1 VGVVNRLKRLFA
13 GGSSANEQLTA
24 IVAAILILL
33 LAIEGATLLN
43 LTYLLT
49 VHAFVGMLLIPVVVL
64 KFASTGWRML
74 RYYRHAE
81 EYVLRGPPQVVLR
94 VLVSPVLILAT
105 IVLFGT
111 GVVLLIRDET
121 HGTMVGLHK
130 ASFIVWVAAAGI
142 HVLVHVLS
150 LPRLLRRRIP
160 GLATRVVLVTVTLVA
175 GAILA
180 IETLPGADRLQD
192 RASAHFGFH
201 DDGG

>member
-1 VGVVNRLKRLFA
+1 
-13 GGSSANEQLTA
+13 
-24 IVAAILILL
+24 
-33 LAIEGATLLN
+33 
-43 LTYLLT
+43 

-64 KFASTGWRML
+64 KLASTGWRML

-81 EYVLRGPPQVVLR
+81 EYVLRGPPQVLLR
-94 VLVSPVLILAT
+94 MLVSPVLILST
-105 IVLFGT
+105 FVLFAT

-121 HGTMVGLHK
+121 QGTTVGLHK

-160 GLATRVVLVTVTLVA
+160 GLTTRALLVTLTLAA

-192 RASAHFGFH
+192 RAAAHIGFG
-201 DDGG
+201 D